1 MTLGLSIASSPPA
14 DASAVAQFVFEGLE
28 AASPEVAIDVALCD
42 LRGYKAKLG
51 ECLLES
57 DGGLPRV
64 LVGLGP
70 RERFGSRELRRAAA
84 AFVRRVPGGHLGV
97 LDIGPLI
104 GGGISARRAAQ
115 AVAEGARA
123 ATYGFSQYL
132 STESSPSLE
141 SVAIVVPAES
151 VAEAEAGLERGR
163 AVAEAVS
170 LGRDLVNT
178 PAGDLSPS
186 RLADIAGEVAERAGL
201 ELTVLD
207 EDQIQAER
215 LGGLMGVA
223 RGSAEPARLI
233 KLVYRPERSGENGSA
248 GLPTV
253 ALVGKGITFDSGGL
267 SLKSGDGMMTMKC
280 DMSGAAAVIATLG
293 ACRALNVGVGV
304 VGYAPA
310 TENMPGGR
318 ATKPGDILTTRNG
331 KTIEV
336 LNTDAEGRLVLADAL
351 ALAAEDE
358 PDAIIDIATL
368 TGACVVALG
377 TKVAGIMSNDSRV
390 VSAIERASAEAGEGF
405 WHLPLPQAYR
415 SFVESSVADMKN
427 IGRPGN
433 AGALVAGLILEEFV
447 ADRPWAHLDIA
458 GPAFTDE
465 ETDESRK
472 GGTGFSI
479 ATLLELVSSWEAIGG
494 PADNAADGAV
504 R

>member
-1 MTLGLSIASSPPA
+1 MTLGFSISTTPPP
-14 DASAVAQFVFEGLE
+14 DASAAALFVFEGLE
-28 AASPEVAIDVALCD
+28 AASRELSVDPGLCG
-42 LRGYKAKLG
+42 LRGYKANLG

-70 RERFGSRELRRAAA
+70 RDRFGPRELRRAAA
-84 AFVRRVPGGHLGV
+84 AFVRRVPGGRVGV
-97 LDIGPLI
+97 IDVGPLV
-104 GGGISARRAAQ
+104 GGAVSARRAAQ
-115 AVAEGARA
+115 AVAEGAVA
-123 ATYGFSQYL
+123 ATYRFSRYL
-132 STESSPSLE
+132 STEAPPSLQ
-141 SVAIVVPAES
+141 SVAIVVPEGS
-151 VAEAEAGLERGR
+151 TAEAESGLERGR
-163 AVAEAVS
+163 AIAEAVS

-178 PAGDLSPS
+178 PARDMSPS
-186 RLADIAGEVAERAGL
+186 RLAEVAGEVAARAGL
-201 ELTVLD
+201 EITVLD
-207 EDQIQAER
+207 EEQIQAER

-233 KLVYRPERSGENGSA
+233 KLVYRPEADSEGGGSEVA
-248 GLPTV
+248 TV

-267 SLKSGDGMMTMKC
+267 SLKSGPGMMTMKC

-293 ACRALNVGVGV
+293 ACRALDVGVAV

-336 LNTDAEGRLVLADAL
+336 LNTDAEGRLVLSDAL

-368 TGACVVALG
+368 TGACVAALG
-377 TKVAGIMSNDSRV
+377 SKVAGLMSNDSRI
-390 VSAIERASAEAGEGF
+390 VSAIERASAEAGEGV
-405 WHLPLPQAYR
+405 WHLPLPRAYR
-415 SFVESSVADMKN
+415 SSFESPVADMKN
-427 IGRPGN
+427 IGQQGN

-458 GPAFTDE
+458 GPAFTEE

-479 ATLLELVSSWEAIGG
+479 ATLLELLSSWQTIGA

>member
-1 MTLGLSIASSPPA
+1 MTLGFSISSSPPA

-28 AASPEVAIDVALCD
+28 GASPELAIDVGLCE
-42 LRGYKAKLG
+42 LRGYKAHLG
-51 ECLLES
+51 ECLLAS

-70 RERFGSRELRRAAA
+70 RERFGPRELRRAAA
-84 AFVRRVPGGHLGV
+84 AFVRRVPGGHVGV
-97 LDIGPLI
+97 IDVGPLLRDAL
-104 GGGISARRAAQ
+104 SADRAAQ
-115 AVAEGARA
+115 AVAEGAVA
-123 ATYGFSQYL
+123 ATYRFSGYL
-132 STESSPSLE
+132 STDSPPSLE
-141 SVAIVVPAES
+141 SVAIVVPEKSIAG
-151 VAEAEAGLERGR
+151 AKAGLERGR
-163 AVAEAVS
+163 AIAAAVS

-178 PAGDLSPS
+178 PAGDMSPS
-186 RLADIAGEVAERAGL
+186 RLAEVATEVAERSGL
-201 ELTVLD
+201 EVTILD
-207 EDQIQAER
+207 EEQIQAER

-233 KLVYRPERSGENGSA
+233 KLVYRPGGEAEGDGSGV
-248 GLPTV
+248 PTV

-293 ACRALNVGVGV
+293 ACRALDVGVAV

-336 LNTDAEGRLVLADAL
+336 LNTDAEGRLVLSDAL

-368 TGACVVALG
+368 TGACVAALG
-377 TKVAGIMSNDSRV
+377 TKVAGMMSNDSRV

-405 WHLPLPQAYR
+405 WHLPLPRAYR
-415 SFVESSVADMKN
+415 SFFESSVADMKN

-479 ATLLELVSSWEAIGG
+479 ATLLELLSSWQAIGG